1 MISIKNPIGIFT
13 EGSYYPDD
21 IGEVFPTLKTVADL
35 RRTEAVAPDDL
46 IRELAEADIAVV
58 RRGSFT
64 RDVFQNLP
72 RLRGVVK
79 WGAGVEII
87 DIPAATEAGVIV
99 TNSPGN
105 SFAVAESA
113 MLLIMAV
120 AKNLLIMT
128 QSAKD
133 GVRPAF
139 DVRGHEL
146 YQKTLGIIGFGRIGQ
161 HLAHIA
167 TRGFDM
173 IVLAY
178 DPYIPEVR
186 FNELNVRSVDLSTLM
201 EESDYI
207 SINCALTDD
216 THHLV
221 GEQEIASMKPTAYI
235 VNTARGPVIKEEALY
250 KALVTGKIAGAGLDV
265 FEEEPLKP
273 TNPLLQL
280 SNVVATP
287 HALPR
292 AWESTART
300 TSMIQDA
307 VLAIIEGR
315 IPETIL
321 NPNVR
326 LKGVIR

>member
-1 MISIKNPIGIFT
+1 MIVFT
-13 EGSYYPDD
+13 EGSYYPADF
-21 IGEVFPTLKTVADL
+21 GEIFPKLPGVAELK
-35 RRTEAVAPDDL
+35 RTEALKPEDL
-46 IRELAEADIAVV
+46 IQALAEADLTVV
-58 RRGSFT
+58 RRGQFSAE
-64 RDVFQNLP
+64 VFEGLP
-72 RLRGVVK
+72 RLRGLVK
-79 WGAGVEII
+79 WGAGIESI
-87 DIPAATEAGVIV
+87 DIPAATESGVIV
-99 TNSPGN
+99 TSAPGN

-128 QSAKD
+128 QAAKD

-167 TRGFDM
+167 AGGFDM
-173 IVLAY
+173 TVLAF
-178 DPYIPEVR
+178 DPYTPVER
-186 FNELNVRSVDLSTLM
+186 FHELGVSSVDLSTLM

-207 SINCALTDD
+207 SVNCALTDE

-221 GEQEIASMKPTAYI
+221 GEQEIALVKPTAYI

-250 KALVTGKIAGAGLDV
+250 RALVEGRIAGAGLDV
-265 FEEEPLKP
+265 FEDEPLKP
-273 TNPLLQL
+273 TNPLLEL

-287 HALPR
+287 HSLPR

-300 TSMIQDA
+300 TGMIQDA
-307 VLAIIEGR
+307 VLAILDGR
-315 IPETIL
+315 IPDTIL
-321 NPNVR
+321 NPEVKP
-326 LKGVIR
+326 KGAVK